1 MKIDPHI
8 AVPDRLRGPALA
20 LYAVILGAF
29 FAASSAPTPLYH
41 LYQLRWHFSS
51 GALTFVF
58 ASYAFSLL
66 LALLTTGPLSD
77 YLGRRPVM
85 LAALALEGVSM
96 GVFISANGVGALI
109 AARLIQGFATGIAA
123 SVVSAAI
130 LDVDR
135 TRGPL
140 TNSMTP
146 LVGMALGALISS
158 ALVQYA
164 PHPMRLAFIALL
176 TVFALQFVGVL
187 AMPETVRRRVGALAS
202 MRLRVVVPVAARPA
216 MWLVAPIDIAVWA
229 LGGFYLSLGPTLA
242 RTVTGSNAIMVG
254 GWLVFALTGGGI
266 VAIWTLRR
274 LSGGPLLQIG
284 GWTLASGLI
293 VTLAGVHA
301 NSASI
306 FFGGTMLAGVGFG
319 TGFQGA
325 MRSVMPLAGADERA
339 GLMAAFYIL
348 SYLAFSIPA
357 ISAGM
362 TAPHIGL
369 RMTTDVYALTLI
381 GLVALT
387 LISSARAARRRLV

>member
-1 MKIDPHI
+1 MKSDPHI
-8 AVPDRLRGPALA
+8 GVPERLRGPALA
-20 LYAVILGAF
+20 LYAATLAAF

-41 LYQLRWHFSS
+41 LYQQLWHFSS
-51 GALTFVF
+51 GTMTFVF

-85 LAALALEGVSM
+85 LAALALECLSM
-96 GVFISANGVGALI
+96 AMFICANDVTMLI
-109 AARLIQGFATGIAA
+109 AARLVQGFATGIAA

-146 LVGMALGALISS
+146 LVGMAFGALISS
-158 ALVQYA
+158 ALVQFA
-164 PHPMRLAFIALL
+164 PDPMRLVFIALL
-176 TVFALQFVGVL
+176 VLFALQFVGVW
-187 AMPETVRRRVGALAS
+187 AMPETVRRRPGALAS
-202 MRLRVVVPVAARPA
+202 MRLRVVVPPAARA
-216 MWLVAPIDIAVWA
+216 TMWLVAPMDIAVWA

-242 RTVTGSNAIMVG
+242 RTVTGSNAVMIG
-254 GWLVFALTGGGI
+254 GALVFALTAGGI
-266 VAIWTLRR
+266 VAIWILRK

-284 GWTLASGLI
+284 GWALAAGLL
-293 VTLAGVHA
+293 VTLVGVHA
-301 NSASI
+301 DSAPV
-306 FFGGTMLAGVGFG
+306 FFGGTLLAGTGFG

-325 MRSVMPLAGADERA
+325 MRSVMPLAGSDERA
-339 GLMAAFYIL
+339 GLMAAFYVL
-348 SYLAFSIPA
+348 SYLAFSLPA

-362 TAPHIGL
+362 AAPHIGL
-369 RMTTDVYALTLI
+369 RTTTDIYASTLI

-387 LISSARAARRRLV
+387 LVSSALAARRRLA